1 MARFSLLQPDVAR
14 TEISGTGNFR
24 FVVCR
29 VKPKSAHAPLCTLIN
44 IRSEC
49 IISAC
54 SGFVAMS
61 RPKVPETQPSPCV
74 SVNQGG
80 CSVSVVMLICACANI
95 DLTTNLKFP
104 VSWLRSRCL
113 TNPCQS
119 NLWWLTTARRN
130 SYQPVLVRICR
141 NCAIWRRGF
150 LPRRGF

>member
-1 MARFSLLQPDVAR
+1 MINSATITSAKVECYNITKTRVYSWNTYPARLSVRCQIDSACIFAYGS
-14 TEISGTGNFR
+14 TGNFR

-44 IRSEC
+44 ICSEC

-54 SGFVAMS
+54 SGFAAMS

-104 VSWLRSRCL
+104 VLALRFGD
-113 TNPCQS
+113 
-119 NLWWLTTARRN
+119 RR
-130 SYQPVLVRICR
+130 PVS
-141 NCAIWRRGF
+141 
-150 LPRRGF
+150 